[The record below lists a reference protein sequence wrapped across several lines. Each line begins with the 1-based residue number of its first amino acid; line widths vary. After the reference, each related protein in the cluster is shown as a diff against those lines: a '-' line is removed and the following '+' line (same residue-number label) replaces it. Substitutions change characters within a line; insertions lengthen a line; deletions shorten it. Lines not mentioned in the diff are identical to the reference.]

1 MAEPPRQLALSEFP
15 ELLHEIP
22 DPPKTLSIKGAFPSA
37 ELKLLA
43 VVGSREYTSYGKEAA
58 GRLIAGLRGYPVG
71 IVSGLAIGIDGIAHK
86 AALDAELY
94 TMAIPGSGLGDDV
107 LYPRAHTTLARE
119 ILENGGA
126 LLSEFPEHEKAAQY
140 TFPQRNRIMAGI
152 THATLVIE
160 AAAKSGTLITAR
172 LAADYNRD
180 VLTVPG
186 SIFSKN
192 TEGPHML
199 IRNGAVPV
207 TKSEDVLE
215 ALGIEARAAEDAST
229 AAMRADL
236 SEREQNVCRAL
247 SEPRARDELIVLLA
261 IPAKDANIL
270 LATMELKGV
279 IVERFGKIHLC

>member
-1 MAEPPRQLALSEFP
+1 MSEPLRQLVPSEFP
-15 ELLHEIP
+15 ELLHEMP
-22 DPPKTLSIKGAFPSA
+22 DPPETLYIKGALPSA
-37 ELKLLA
+37 ELKLIA

-58 GRLIAGLRGYPVG
+58 VRLIAGLRGYPIG

-94 TMAIPGSGLGDDV
+94 TMAIPGSGLGDAV
-107 LYPRAHTTLARE
+107 LYPRAHTALAQK

-126 LLSEFPEHEKAAQY
+126 LLSEFPEHERAAQY

-152 THATLVIE
+152 AHATLVIE

-207 TKSEDVLE
+207 TKSGDVLE
-215 ALGIEARAAEDAST
+215 ALGIEVHAAEDASV
-229 AAMRADL
+229 ASMRGDL
-236 SEREQNVCRAL
+236 SERERNVCRAL
-247 SEPRARDELIVLLA
+247 SEPRARDELIVFLD

-279 IVERFGKIHLC
+279 IVERFGKIHLA